1 MEEKEKLRL
10 HEQQVEAKRL
20 EELREIE
27 MLKEKERLLMEK
39 KITFTWYQDRSRS
52 EKTNGIRSTNKSM

>member
-1 MEEKEKLRL
+1 MEKKLRL

-27 MLKEKERLLMEK
+27 MLKK
-39 KITFTWYQDRSRS
+39 KGDF
-52 EKTNGIRSTNKSM
+52 